1 MRVPP
6 LAGASFCEQR
16 GVIKAFNA
24 STFGAPSGKT
34 TGASAATWPG
44 LGLSASSSLG
54 SAASAVAAVASPV
67 VVGGGAG
74 AAGAGV
80 GASASADAGDRRKGG
95 SGTSAGAARDS
106 VYEMAGRLSAW
117 PSEKIEKAKRL
128 KDQLLSKI

>member
-1 MRVPP
+1 M
-6 LAGASFCEQR
+6 
-16 GVIKAFNA
+16 
-24 STFGAPSGKT
+24 
-34 TGASAATWPG
+34 
-44 LGLSASSSLG
+44 
-54 SAASAVAAVASPV
+54 
-67 VVGGGAG
+67 VVGGGAGAG

-80 GASASADAGDRRKGG
+80 GASADAGAGDRRKGG